1 MPASDNS
8 KRYAGG
14 GSRTRF
20 LMESRSGIVGLFDKR
35 DLIDLFQGRDALA
48 RFGERRIAQEGHALV
63 AGGAANFGGRAFVEN
78 HFADFL
84 GEVEEVVNRAAA
96 AESGA
101 AAFETSRAF
110 VKCDV
115 APLFRVES
123 AFDQKRVRIF
133 HRDFAVR
140 AD

>member
-20 LMESRSGIVGLFDKR
+20 LMESRRGIVGLFDKR

-48 RFGERRIAQEGHALV
+48 SFRERRIAQEGHALI
-63 AGGAANFGGRAFVEN
+63 AGGAANFGRRALVEN

-84 GEVEEVVNRAAA
+84 VKVEEFVYRATAP
-96 AESGA
+96 ES
-101 AAFETSRAF
+101 R
-110 VKCDV
+110 
-115 APLFRVES
+115 
-123 AFDQKRVRIF
+123 
-133 HRDFAVR
+133 
-140 AD
+140 